1 MTNDYKRLAG
11 KLAMGMNSP
20 ENAVIMAT
28 RISDRANKKATSNVY
43 LNGQAEH
50 IRAFR

>member
-20 ENAVIMAT
+20 EKC
-28 RISDRANKKATSNVY
+28 RY
-43 LNGQAEH
+43 NGNED
-50 IRAFR
+50 